1 MFVLYF
7 NISAS
12 YPGLSAFHRFE
23 ATIGRFD
30 LAGHM
35 RIVFGLIFDDFFKKR
50 ENKGKICF
58 T

>member
-7 NISAS
+7 NISAL

-23 ATIGRFD
+23 ATFGRFD

-50 ENKGKICF
+50 E